1 MADSNILKTNRYS
14 KQLLTKIQNSTFEV
28 FLNMSNY
35 FQRVV
40 TLVISSIIRLYFH
53 VLETISFSQLG

>member
-1 MADSNILKTNRYS
+1 MADGNILKTNRYS

-35 FQRVV
+35 FQRFV
-40 TLVISSIIRLYFH
+40 TLVISSIIRIYFH

>member
-1 MADSNILKTNRYS
+1 MADGNILKTNYYS

-35 FQRVV
+35 FQRFV
-40 TLVISSIIRLYFH
+40 TLVISSIYLYMLLITKYIYIFM
-53 VLETISFSQLG
+53 F

>member
-1 MADSNILKTNRYS
+1 MADGNILKTNCYS

-35 FQRVV
+35 FQRFV
-40 TLVISSIIRLYFH
+40 TLVISSIYLYMLLTTKYIYIFM
-53 VLETISFSQLG
+53 F

>member
-1 MADSNILKTNRYS
+1 MADGNILKTNRYS

-35 FQRVV
+35 FQRFV